1 MRLRKLSIAV
11 LAMTTVAGLTGFS
24 AGPKLAWHLTD
35 TGTTARFRGLSPVS
49 ASVAWVAGT
58 AGTVLR
64 TVDGGRHWASVGPAD
79 ASALEF
85 RDIEAFDAR
94 HAVAL
99 TIGEGTDSRIYSTS
113 DGGSSW

>member
-1 MRLRKLSIAV
+1 
-11 LAMTTVAGLTGFS
+11 VAGFS
-24 AGPKLAWHLTD
+24 AGPKLSWQLTD

-49 ASVAWVAGT
+49 ASVAWVAGR

-94 HAVAL
+94 RAVAPHHRRGRRL
-99 TIGEGTDSRIYSTS
+99 PGVRDVGRRPELDRDVPQRRTRTRSTTA
-113 DGGSSW
+113 